1 MDYNQVSLETIAKI
15 PNTCKGG
22 HNIMQAKLLEGASEA
37 DRELLLGMMQDN
49 LFENDQ
55 IQNVMRLVP
64 SSYKN
69 RQGIK
74 KNANGQQPVDMMN

>member
-1 MDYNQVSLETIAKI
+1 
-15 PNTCKGG
+15 
-22 HNIMQAKLLEGASEA
+22 MQEKLLEGASEA

-55 IQNVMRLVP
+55 IQNAMRLVP

-69 RQGIK
+69 RQGTK